1 MLAQH
6 ISAKLFFAP
15 PFPDADEFIPLFH
28 RWIQEDAVPGLLIDV
43 VDYRHVHHGPGII
56 LAGFEGSY
64 ALDFDQGRPGL
75 RYSRNPRGWQDD
87 PTQTDAERLKQRLVA
102 LLETLFHAAALVETS
117 EMLSQPPSVL
127 RNEMA
132 FTFLDRLQT
141 PNTDATARALSPILE
156 EALQSFMPDAQLH
169 IQRQSIFPG
178 DPLTFSVTLTST
190 P

>member
-15 PFPDADEFIPLFH
+15 PFPDVDEFIPLFH

-64 ALDFDQGRPGL
+64 ALDFNQGRPGL

-87 PTQTDAERLKQRLVA
+87 PTQTDAERLKQRLVT
-102 LLETLFHAAALVETS
+102 LLETLFQAAALVETS
-117 EMLSQPPSVL
+117 EALSLPPSIL
-127 RNEMA
+127 RNEIE

-141 PNTDATARALSPILE
+141 PNTETAAQILTPVLMD
-156 EALQSFMPDAQLH
+156 ALQTIMPDAQSH
-169 IQRQSIFPG
+169 IQRQSIIPG

-190 P
+190 L